1 MTIVFATIASCKI
14 PDTLTKLIIT
24 VPVTSTPNTPNRFLN
39 APLAYHLMDSCPEAR
54 TDVVLRVLLSSRS
67 LRRFRLASSTVF
79 SGNVNHSGS

>member
-1 MTIVFATIASCKI
+1 MIIVFATIVSCII

-24 VPVTSTPNTPNRFLN
+24 VPVTSTPNTPSRFLN
-39 APLAYHLMDSCPEAR
+39 APLANPLMDSCPEAR
-54 TDVVLRVLLSSRS
+54 TDVVLRVPLSSRS

>member
-24 VPVTSTPNTPNRFLN
+24 ALSQARPTLPTDFSTLRWRPSDGQF
-39 APLAYHLMDSCPEAR
+39 PEAR
-54 TDVVLRVLLSSRS
+54 TDVVLRAPLSSRS